1 MINLKKLGQN
11 VDDAELFIEVPT
23 EELFFYST
31 FLQIND
37 ESIYFNLRVYF
48 LLLKDLLR

>member
-23 EELFFYST
+23 EELFFYCT
-31 FLQIND
+31 ILQIND
-37 ESIYFNLRVYF
+37 ESISFNFWVYF
-48 LLLKDLLR
+48 LLLKALLR